1 MAGDRPKICVSIV
14 NDDIDAVKTV
24 ESQVDMYEV
33 RIDLIGGGWRGVAEK
48 LDKPWIACNRRKEE
62 GGNWQGSEADRIQSL
77 LDAVGVGAS
86 IVDIELNTPN
96 VESVIGRIK
105 GKAECLLSYHNLKET
120 PSQEEMREIVDRQR
134 TAGADICKVVTAAR
148 AFADNLTVLQLINE
162 YRKDKIIA
170 FAMGEKGQVSRL
182 LCPLVG
188 GYFTYASIKAG
199 RESADGQLMVSEM
212 REIYRLVNG

>member
-77 LDAVGVGAS
+77 LDAVELGAS

-105 GKAECLLSYHNLKET
+105 GEAECLLSYHNLKET
-120 PSQEEMREIVDRQR
+120 PSLEEMKKIIGRQR
-134 TAGADICKVVTAAR
+134 AAGADICKVVTSAR
-148 AFADNLTVLQLINE
+148 TVADNLAVLQLITE
-162 YRKDKIIA
+162 YPEDRVVA
-170 FAMGEKGQVSRL
+170 FAMGEKGQVSRV

-199 RESADGQLMVSEM
+199 RESADGQLTVAEM
-212 REIYRLVNG
+212 REIYRLINV